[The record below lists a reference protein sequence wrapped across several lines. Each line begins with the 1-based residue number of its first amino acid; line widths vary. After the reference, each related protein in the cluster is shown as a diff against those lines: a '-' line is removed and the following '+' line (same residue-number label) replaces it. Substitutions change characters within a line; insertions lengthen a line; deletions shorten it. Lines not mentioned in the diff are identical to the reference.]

1 MDSGFHSVH
10 RPVSSPAN
18 AGFLNSSG
26 PSTTDN
32 RSGNHSDDFISGYRR
47 SRRFNNHTSTHQL
60 STASTTFNL
69 TNKADNSPEIP
80 DAQILKIKLE
90 KNGSYEAKILVNA
103 QTYELK
109 ITSAGEI
116 VKIETED

>member
-1 MDSGFHSVH
+1 MI
-10 RPVSSPAN
+10 
-18 AGFLNSSG
+18 LQ
-26 PSTTDN
+26 
-32 RSGNHSDDFISGYRR
+32 
-47 SRRFNNHTSTHQL
+47 RF
-60 STASTTFNL
+60 
-69 TNKADNSPEIP
+69 P